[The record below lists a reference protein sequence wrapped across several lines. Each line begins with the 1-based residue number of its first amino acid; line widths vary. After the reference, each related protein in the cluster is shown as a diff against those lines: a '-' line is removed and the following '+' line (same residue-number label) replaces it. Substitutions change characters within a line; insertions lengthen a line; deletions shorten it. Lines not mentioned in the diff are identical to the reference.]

1 VLHRKQTLE
10 DHIMHPVPSGFCR
23 YLIFTIVL
31 GLFFQ
36 PLLAQPESPESIG
49 ERGIAEYIA
58 GNLMDGMELLY
69 QAAEAGYAPAQAR
82 LGYILD
88 QSEENEEA
96 FSWFE
101 KAAMQENAEGLHGL
115 GSMYAKGEGTESNP
129 EEAFR
134 LMLKAANLNYLP
146 AMRVCATA
154 YEQGEFKLDID
165 NAKALIWLTRA
176 ADLGDASSINRLAN
190 ANRYGHLG
198 LSINLEEA
206 ARYQAMLEQR

>member
-1 VLHRKQTLE
+1 
-10 DHIMHPVPSGFCR
+10 MHPANPGYCR
-23 YLIFTIVL
+23 YLIFTLTL
-31 GLFFQ
+31 GFLVQ

-49 ERGIAEYIA
+49 ERGIAEYVA

-69 QAAEAGYAPAQAR
+69 QAAESGYAPAQAR

-88 QSEENEEA
+88 QSEENDEA

-101 KAAMQENAEGLHGL
+101 KAAEQENAEGIHGL

-129 EEAFR
+129 EEALR
-134 LMLKAANLNYLP
+134 LMLRAANLNHLP
-146 AMRVCATA
+146 AMRVCAAA
-154 YEQGEFKLDID
+154 YEQGGLNLEVDH
-165 NAKALIWLTRA
+165 AKALMWLTRA

-206 ARYQAMLEQR
+206 ARYQALLEQQ